1 MKEEMKKDKY
11 YAVLMS
17 RYNIKED
24 CYLYKPMC
32 LIEGKKIEEDDET
45 LFKDDT
51 GKHYEIITDSKPLFK
66 EHTLYVFDI
75 ISEEELLK
83 KYKTNILE
91 HAKELYMEKIHSK
104 IYIGL
109 YSFEKER
116 IKIGTIDYDKI
127 FTKIEKQDIEVSFDI
142 ENNNNGYD
150 VIACELYEFVENI
163 TDQILAQESILEIK
177 KYIKLI
183 VDKLVSMFLCVDSK
197 ERKQK
202 KYIQG
207 SIEELI
213 KKLEKLIDIGDL
225 EEIIDKYEDFCDEE
239 MDNIK
244 SIQIVYSELMM
255 GVEVI
260 QVQENDLVDDKK
272 ELLEVKP
279 EKLSIR
285 EIKKYFD
292 ERIIGQEEAK
302 KDVIQAIYM
311 NSLSNMPDD
320 RTTCLL
326 VGPTGSG
333 KTLIA
338 ETVSSCFN
346 KPIEIIDTT
355 QLSIPGYIGANLEDF
370 LERLLAKTN
379 GDLKKAEEG
388 IVVFDEIDKK
398 GTGSNGDISGKGVL
412 NTLLPFIQGTT
423 YDIKY
428 NYKTYHFNTSKLTI
442 FATGAFTDVAK
453 EKQEKGYSGG
463 TMGFVSNSKVSKEDI
478 KYEELQVE
486 DFVKYGNMPI
496 ELIGRFTTI
505 TQLTG
510 HTKESLK
517 QILVDSKL
525 SALLL
530 EKEKLNKIGVE
541 LLWEDEY
548 IDAVVERAM
557 KLKTGARSLKSTVE
571 KSVKNAR
578 WEVLENEGDYS
589 KIILTQDSVLDN
601 KECYLVT
608 VNGDKVK
615 LKDLNKEVILQK
627 IKRMEGR

>member
-1 MKEEMKKDKY
+1 MKDEMKNDKY

-17 RYNIKED
+17 KNNIRQD
-24 CYLYKPMC
+24 CYLYKPVY
-32 LIEGKKIEEDDET
+32 LIEGKKIEDDDET
-45 LFKDDT
+45 LFEDVT
-51 GKHYEIITDSKPLFK
+51 GRLYEVVEDSNPIFL
-66 EHTLYVFDI
+66 EEDLYVFDI

-83 KYKTNILE
+83 KYKTDNLE
-91 HAKELYMEKIHSK
+91 HAKELYMEKIYSK
-104 IYIGL
+104 IYIGV
-109 YSFEKER
+109 YSYDNDR
-116 IKIGTIDYDKI
+116 IRIATIDYDKM
-127 FTKIEKQDIEVSFDI
+127 FLQIENEDIEVLFDL
-142 ENNNNGYD
+142 E
-150 VIACELYEFVENI
+150 CEKQQKYEVTEKKLTEFMDDI
-163 TDQILAQESILEIK
+163 SDDILAADDILEAKKSIK
-177 KYIKLI
+177 SVI
-183 VDKLVSMFLCVDSK
+183 DKLVSMFLCSDSK
-197 ERKQK
+197 ENGKVNFIQNTVEDLIQK
-202 KYIQG
+202 F
-207 SIEELI
+207 
-213 KKLEKLIDIGDL
+213 EKLIDADDMENFLDL
-225 EEIIDKYEDFCDEE
+225 YEKIYDEEI
-239 MDNIK
+239 DNILEL
-244 SIQIVYSELMM
+244 QQVYD
-255 GVEVI
+255 EVM
-260 QVQENDLVDDKK
+260 K
-272 ELLEVKP
+272 EGFEVKEDKTKEEKQP
-279 EKLSIR
+279 EKLSVR

-311 NSLSNMPDD
+311 NSLSNVPSD
-320 RTTCLL
+320 RTACLL

-338 ETVSSCFN
+338 ETVSGCFN

-355 QLSIPGYIGANLEDF
+355 QLSIPGYVGANLEDF
-370 LERLLAKTN
+370 LVRLLSKTN

-423 YDIKY
+423 YDIEY
-428 NYKTYHFNTSKLTI
+428 NHKTYHFNTSKLTI

-453 EKQEKGYSGG
+453 DKKEKGYSGG
-463 TMGFVSNSKVSKEDI
+463 TMGFATGPKVSKEDI

-505 TQLTG
+505 TQLSG

-517 QILVDSKL
+517 QILVDSKF

-589 KIILTQDSVLDN
+589 KIILTKDSVLDN

-615 LKDLNKEVILQK
+615 LKELNKEVITQK